1 MNISLNFVVKLSFGL
16 TKILIGWLRIS
27 PKDSGILSENGT
39 AGTGFEGFELRIS
52 SIGKPPTSFQQTN
65 LWGWVKQFAN
75 VDREQ

>member
-1 MNISLNFVVKLSFGL
+1 MKLSLGL

-52 SIGKPPTSFQQTN
+52 SIGKPPKSKSFLHFN
-65 LWGWVKQFAN
+65 RPIFGIG
-75 VDREQ
+75 

>member
-1 MNISLNFVVKLSFGL
+1 MKLSLGL

-52 SIGKPPTSFQQTN
+52 SIGKPPNPRAF
-65 LWGWVKQFAN
+65 FI
-75 VDREQ
+75 

>member
-52 SIGKPPTSFQQTN
+52 SIGKPPNPRAFFISTDQS
-65 LWGWVKQFAN
+65 LGLG
-75 VDREQ
+75 